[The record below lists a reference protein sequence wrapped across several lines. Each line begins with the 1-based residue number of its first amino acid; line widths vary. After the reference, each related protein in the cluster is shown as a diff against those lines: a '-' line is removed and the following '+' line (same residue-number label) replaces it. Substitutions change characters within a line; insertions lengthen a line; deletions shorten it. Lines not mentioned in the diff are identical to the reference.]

1 MNVDGLAA
9 SIASVIAMAGDVI
22 RMPSNSMMMIHN
34 PWSFAIGNANE
45 LRKQADDLD
54 RIAESSVVTYL
65 AKAGDK
71 LTEEKV
77 KQIMDEE
84 TWLSA
89 REAFDY
95 GLCDIVESSNQI
107 AASISEKLF
116 NNYQRVPEQLLTVTQ
131 ESQID
136 EHERK
141 KIIEQAQKD
150 KEYITNVLGGL

>member
-1 MNVDGLAA
+1 MKEARPRDE
-9 SIASVIAMAGDVI
+9 I
-22 RMPSNSMMMIHN
+22 
-34 PWSFAIGNANE
+34 
-45 LRKQADDLD
+45 
-54 RIAESSVVTYL
+54 
-65 AKAGDK
+65 DK
-71 LTEEKV
+71 LYKTNEWRKLRELVITRDFGVCQECKRRGVV
-77 KQIMDEE
+77 KKGVVVHHIIE
-84 TWLSA
+84 A
-89 REAFDY
+89 RE
-95 GLCDIVESSNQI
+95 DITKFWDINNLELVVESSNQI